1 MIHKPDKQDAEKLEA
16 IAKKVLADA
25 GLSSDEKFGSVIA
38 ILMIIS
44 VILTSIRIL
53 QECNKNRTQHMTRDE
68 KYTAYGEEIKE
79 FSSKRGW
86 FTRLRIK
93 RVLKREMTKEEYEQY
108 GFKLIESILSIG
120 ETLTDDEIKTLVENA
135 NV

>member
-1 MIHKPDKQDAEKLEA
+1 MYKPNEKDSKKLET
-16 IAKKVLADA
+16 IAQKILANA
-25 GLSSDEKFGSVIA
+25 GLAKDEKFGSVIA

-44 VILTSIRIL
+44 VVLTAIRIL
-53 QECNKNRTQHMTRDE
+53 QECNKNRVQYMTHDE
-68 KYTAYGEEIKE
+68 KCAAYGEEIKE

-86 FTRLRIK
+86 FTRMRIK

-108 GFKLIESILSIG
+108 GLNLIESILNIG

>member
-1 MIHKPDKQDAEKLEA
+1 MHKPNKQDAEKLEA
-16 IAKKVLADA
+16 IAKKVLVNA
-25 GLSSDEKFGSVIA
+25 GLTGDEKFGSVIA

-53 QECNKNRTQHMTRDE
+53 QECNKNRTQYMTHDE
-68 KYTAYGEEIKE
+68 KCAAYGEEIKE
-79 FSSKRGW
+79 FSHKRGW

-93 RVLKREMTKEEYEQY
+93 RVLKREMTKEDYERY
-108 GFKLIESILSIG
+108 GLRLIESILSIG
-120 ETLTDDEIKTLVENA
+120 ETLTDDELKTLVENA

>member
-1 MIHKPDKQDAEKLEA
+1 MNKTQEENSEKLKA
-16 IAKKVLADA
+16 IANKILVDA
-25 GLSSDEKFGSVIA
+25 GLVNDQKFGSVIA

-44 VILTSIRIL
+44 LILTSVRIL
-53 QECNKNRTQHMTRDE
+53 QECNKKRTENMTFEE
-68 KYTAYGEEIKE
+68 KCSAYGEEIKE

-93 RVLKREMTKEEYEQY
+93 RLLKKEMNTEDYSKY
-108 GFKLIESILSIG
+108 GLRLIESILNIG
-120 ETLTDDEIKTLVENA
+120 ETLTEEEIKTLVENA